1 MVSGEGSQPFKFGG
15 VWRDLEVS
23 GERVGVVSGEVLVLV
38 SGEAWMVSGEGR
50 V

>member
-1 MVSGEGSQPFKFGG
+1 MVYGEGGQPFKFGG
-15 VWRDLEVS
+15 VWRDLE
-23 GERVGVVSGEVLVLV
+23 VSGEVLVLV